1 MVIRLHGL
9 HSEPWAFTERGIE
22 PYRTKEQYGLP
33 HHCMQRSLFRLLAR
47 LNKAVLPKLWD
58 KDLLRLSKM
67 QKAIVAWRIWVTKN
81 AL

>member
-1 MVIRLHGL
+1 MDR
-9 HSEPWAFTERGIE
+9 
-22 PYRTKEQYGLP
+22 KQ
-33 HHCMQRSLFRLLAR
+33 LFLFLAK
-47 LNKAVLPKLWD
+47 LNKAVLPRLWD